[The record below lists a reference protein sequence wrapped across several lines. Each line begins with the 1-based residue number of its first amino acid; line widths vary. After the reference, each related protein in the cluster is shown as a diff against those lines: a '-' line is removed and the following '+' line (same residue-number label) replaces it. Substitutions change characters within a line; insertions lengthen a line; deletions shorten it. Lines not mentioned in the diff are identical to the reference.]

1 MEIIYNVWIYGMNL
15 LMCDVFVFDFEE
27 NICLIKEVVD
37 FFYLLGISVEVEL
50 GYVGNEIVYEE
61 VLVGYYYIDF
71 DQVVE
76 FVECTG
82 CDLLVVV
89 IGNQYGVYMLEL

>member
-1 MEIIYNVWIYGMNL
+1 MVLVIIYWDYGWSMEIIYNVWIYGMNL

-37 FFYLLGISVEVEL
+37 FFYLLGILVEVEL

-71 DQVVE
+71 D
-76 FVECTG
+76 
-82 CDLLVVV
+82 
-89 IGNQYGVYMLEL
+89 